1 MKFSY
6 TLLKQFLPQIKS
18 KAQAIDAL
26 SLHSFEAEDAA
37 GNTIEISLP
46 PNRYSDAVSHIGI
59 ARELSAIFNWKMDA
73 RGIKALPF
81 VKSHTKPKKTPKLFD
96 IIIKEKKLCVR
107 YAAEYFE
114 NIKIAPSPKWMQD
127 VLTESGLR
135 PINNVVDIMN
145 YVMLETGQPLHAF
158 DYDKL
163 VKNGKAKLVIRRAMD
178 KESLVSIDGVKY
190 ELTPD
195 TVVIADEKKPLVIA
209 GIKGGTGCEVT
220 ETTKRIL
227 VEAANFDFVSI
238 LKTSKKLG
246 LSTDASQRF
255 SHNLSPALVE
265 YGLDR
270 AEDALVKL
278 AGAKAGERFD
288 SQTKPLPKHLVK
300 FDVAACNKL
309 IGITLTEKEAAGY
322 LQKLGFKNI
331 KKGLWEVPST
341 RNDIETQEDMTEEV
355 ARLYGYANVSPKAP
369 HALLVPPETNDAVVL
384 RESIRAI
391 LIGFGFN
398 EVYNHSFV
406 AEGNANSL
414 SLANPTSAEFEYLR
428 PSLLPTLIKN
438 AEANKRYFENVRIF
452 EVGNVFIKEGKTIEE
467 STHLGIV
474 ISEKGSGVFFELKG
488 IVAHL
493 LKSVGLSD
501 FYMKETLAKDNPL
514 FAGGHL
520 ELIAENVHFGS
531 LGVARDGTSSAELN
545 LKALLPLVVG
555 EHEFIPLQKYPTVMR
570 DISMFVSTDIR
581 IGELIQAIQETNLK
595 LISDVDLVD
604 EYVDEAW
611 ANLQS
616 ITLRVMFEAKDRTLT
631 SDEVDREMKKITELL
646 QTKFSAKLR

>member
-6 TLLKQFLPQIKS
+6 SLLKQFLPQLKN
-18 KAQAIDAL
+18 KAQVIDAL
-26 SLHSFEAEDAA
+26 SMYSFEAEDAA

-46 PNRYSDAVSHIGI
+46 PNRYSDAASHIGI
-59 ARELSAIFNWKMDA
+59 ARELSAILGLKMDKK
-73 RGIKALPF
+73 GIAALPF
-81 VKSHTKPKKTPKLFD
+81 STSHTKPKSAPKLFD
-96 IIIKEKKLCVR
+96 ITIKEKKLCTR
-107 YAAEYFE
+107 YVAEYFE
-114 NIKIAPSPKWMQD
+114 NIKIVPSPKWMQD
-127 VLTESGLR
+127 VLIESGLR
-135 PINNVVDIMN
+135 SINNVVDIMN

-163 VKNGKAKLVIRRAMD
+163 AKSGKAKLVIRRAMD
-178 KESLVSIDGVKY
+178 KESLISIDGITY
-190 ELTPD
+190 ELSRD
-195 TVVIADEKKPLVIA
+195 MVVIADEKKPLVIA

-220 ETTKRIL
+220 EQTKRIL

-255 SHNLSPALVE
+255 AHNLSPVLVE
-265 YGLDR
+265 LGLDR
-270 AEDALVKL
+270 AEDALIKF

-288 SQTKPLPKHLVK
+288 SLTKPLPKKLVK
-300 FDVAACNKL
+300 FDIFECNKL
-309 IGITLTEKEAAGY
+309 VGISLTEKEANGY

-331 KKGLWEVPST
+331 KKNLWEIPAT
-341 RNDIETQEDMTEEV
+341 RTDIETQEDMTEEIV
-355 ARLYGYANVSPKAP
+355 RLYGYAKIKPEAP
-369 HALLVPPETNDAVVL
+369 RALLVPPETNDAVVL
-384 RESIRAI
+384 RESIRNI
-391 LIGFGFN
+391 LVGFGFN
-398 EVYNHSFV
+398 EVYNHSFI
-406 AEGNANSL
+406 AEGDADSI

-428 PSLLPTLIKN
+428 PSLLPALIKN
-438 AEANKRYFENVRIF
+438 VSANARYFERVRLF
-452 EVGNVFIKEGKTIEE
+452 EVGNVFLKEGKTIQE
-467 STHLGIV
+467 STRLGIV

-488 IVAHL
+488 IVNHI
-493 LKSVGLSD
+493 LKSIGLSD

-520 ELIAENVHFGS
+520 ELIAENVRFGS
-531 LGVARDGTSSAELN
+531 LGVSHDGTNVAEID

-555 EHEFIPLQKYPTVMR
+555 GHEYIPLQKYPTVMR

-581 IGELIQAIQETNLK
+581 IGELIQAIQESNLK

-646 QTKFSAKLR
+646 QKQFSAKLR